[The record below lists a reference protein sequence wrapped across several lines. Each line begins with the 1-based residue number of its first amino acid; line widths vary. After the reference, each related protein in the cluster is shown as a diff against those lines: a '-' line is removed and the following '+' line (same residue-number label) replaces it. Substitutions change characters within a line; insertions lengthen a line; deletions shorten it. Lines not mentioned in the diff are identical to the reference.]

1 MMYERIKTYISRYSW
16 IYYICA
22 AVFII
27 LFGRFIF
34 GGNNDSDHQ
43 RTTDHLERTQDE
55 QHKSL
60 ELNQTVEDSI
70 ERSTQLNREASERII
85 RAQEYQQR
93 ASERVKEGAKRLDEA
108 ESLLKRNE
116 QLIERIEQGH
126 QAQSP
131 NGTATA
137 QTAQHVGVD

>member
-1 MMYERIKTYISRYSW
+1 MHDQLKTYFTRYSGSV
-16 IYYICA
+16 YIVL
-22 AVFII
+22 AVLII
-27 LFGRFIF
+27 LCGWFIF
-34 GGNNDSDHQ
+34 GGGNDSDYQ
-43 RTTDHLERTQDE
+43 RSVDDLERAQE
-55 QHKSL
+55 QQRKSL

-70 ERSTQLNREASERII
+70 ERSTQLNQQASERII

-108 ESLLKRNE
+108 ERLLERNAE
-116 QLIERIEQGH
+116 LIERVEQGH
-126 QAQSP
+126 QAQSS

>member
-1 MMYERIKTYISRYSW
+1 MYERIKTYISRYSW

-43 RTTDHLERTQDE
+43 RTTDHMERAQK
-55 QHKSL
+55 QQRKSL
-60 ELNQTVEDSI
+60 EINQTVTDSV
-70 ERSTQLNREASERII
+70 ERSAQLNQQARERID
-85 RAQEYQQR
+85 RAQKYQQR
-93 ASERVKEGAKRLDEA
+93 ASESLIQGTKRLDEA
-108 ESLLKRNE
+108 ESLLDRNE
-116 QLIERIEQGH
+116 QLFERVEQRH

>member
-1 MMYERIKTYISRYSW
+1 MHDKLKTYFTRYSGTV
-16 IYYICA
+16 YIMLA
-22 AVFII
+22 IFII
-27 LFGRFIF
+27 ACGWFIF
-34 GGNNDSDHQ
+34 GGGKDSDYQ
-43 RTTDHLERTQDE
+43 RAVDDLERAQKQ

-60 ELNQTVEDSI
+60 ELNQTVEDSV
-70 ERSTQLNREASERII
+70 ERSTQLNRQASERIS

-93 ASERVKEGAKRLDEA
+93 ASERIEEGTSRLDEA
-108 ESLLKRNE
+108 ERLLERNE

-131 NGTATA
+131 SGTATA